1 MHFGFYN
8 TQDQQ
13 KFVWPPSFALAKAY
27 VDQLERSHGLA
38 AERIKSIRDALAA
51 AERVSGQQRRRGL
64 TQLATQLNGDLTG
77 TADPAKVKLLAAAV
91 SDLAKAR

>member
-27 VDQLERSHGLA
+27 LDQLERSNGLA
-38 AERIKSIRDALAA
+38 SDRIQAARKALAGAERAT
-51 AERVSGQQRRRGL
+51 GPQRQTEL
-64 TQLATQLNGDLTG
+64 TQLTTQLSGAVAG
-77 TADPAKVKLLAAAV
+77 AADQSKMKLLVAAV